1 MSKNLVDNN
10 NFGFTEGVKRSS
22 LYYQPGVEYEE
33 TVYTSG
39 YITSGGTVIK
49 FTMPLN
55 KRKPYLDNQGMQ
67 LISSKMQ
74 AVQNGNYLVGSAS
87 STVDVVNNTS
97 YGVDPDVV
105 WANSYIVFNVSAASF
120 PNATNNSV
128 VGIAFTLKF
137 EFEDYPFPEE

>member
-1 MSKNLVDNN
+1 MVNKLVDNEN
-10 NFGFTEGVKRSS
+10 YGFIDGVKRESI
-22 LYYQPGVEYEE
+22 YYQPGVEYEE
-33 TVYTSG
+33 TVYTAG

-67 LISSKMQ
+67 LVSSKMQ
-74 AVQNGNYLVGSAS
+74 VVQNGNYLVGSAS

-105 WANSYIVFNVSAASF
+105 SANSYIVFNVSASSF